1 MTEINKTKSI
11 LFLVLVIICF
21 LLAGGCGGSGG
32 SGGSGKSKPS
42 LPVKAEDNSE
52 SRLSFRIDDDSSA
65 TYKQHINELWEKT
78 KPVLRADAAAN
89 LSDEQLL
96 QRGKEIKQAWVNLQ
110 AHGSMHHQTKR
121 DSGEEDTRDHKLANL
136 TGNVIGLIDDLY
148 GWPAYTKEKREGVR
162 ANLRK
167 GRLEYKIKE
176 FDNIL
181 KEVNVN

>member
-11 LFLVLVIICF
+11 LFMVLVIICS
-21 LLAGGCGGSGG
+21 LLAGGCGG
-32 SGGSGKSKPS
+32 GKSKSS
-42 LPVKAEDNSE
+42 LPVKAEDNSA

-65 TYKQHINELWEKT
+65 TYKQHINELWDKT
-78 KPVLRADAAAN
+78 KPILRADAAAN

-110 AHGSMHHQTKR
+110 AHGSIHHQTKR